1 MSPANFFSI
10 VVWVVTGAVA
20 GYLASLMLRAER
32 QGCFINIALGIAGA
46 FVGAFVLRSFFPNVF
61 SLFGTEGVG
70 GLLSQMVHAVI
81 GAVILLVIAELVL
94 PGQQLGVRG
103 ERSSRRRSRRR
114 R

>member
-1 MSPANFFSI
+1 MSPQTFSSI
-10 VVWVVTGAVA
+10 VVWIVTGAVA
-20 GYLASLMLRAER
+20 GYLASVMLRAER

-61 SLFGTEGVG
+61 NLFGTGPVAG
-70 GLLSQMVHAVI
+70 FFNGIVHAVI

-103 ERSSRRRSRRR
+103 ERTKRRRTRRR